1 LCDAD
6 GKFGYMFQDNAAAM
20 TIKVIE
26 LFGEV
31 GGDFLRVWVLG
42 VIRSTLY
49 IAVEKW
55 REFAAGPLAHHGPK
69 LCLHGFVLV

>member
-31 GGDFLRVWVLG
+31 GGDFLRV
-42 VIRSTLY
+42 
-49 IAVEKW
+49 
-55 REFAAGPLAHHGPK
+55 
-69 LCLHGFVLV
+69 